1 MRKKFVQE
9 GEAVYKTNQG
19 KNRFINAEKS
29 VNMSHNKCH
38 ACGDAGYFVECKD
51 VKSETK
57 PVKVVHNEVIGL
69 ITDEDPVVS
78 KMRRRGWYL
87 ASRCTVHVC
96 NSRDM
101 FVDYQPW
108 TVHVCNSRD
117 MFVDYQPW
125 TGHEVVLDFNSRA
138 EVAGIG
144 SVELHFTTGKV
155 LRLLNVFHIPTI
167 RKCLLS
173 ACILLGNDYII
184 SMDATRGTTI
194 EKNHE
199 IVGKGY
205 LEDGL
210 IRMSIIKPDSEPA
223 KGMV

>member
-1 MRKKFVQE
+1 
-9 GEAVYKTNQG
+9 
-19 KNRFINAEKS
+19 
-29 VNMSHNKCH
+29 MSHGDSSTKKRTGKCH
-38 ACGDAGYFVECKD
+38 ASG
-51 VKSETK
+51 
-57 PVKVVHNEVIGL
+57 KVVHNEEISLLTVN
-69 ITDEDPVVS
+69 EDPALS

-108 TVHVCNSRD
+108 T
-117 MFVDYQPW
+117 
-125 TGHEVVLDFNSRA
+125 GHEVVLDFSSRA

-155 LRLLNVFHIPTI
+155 VKLLNVFHIPTVM
-167 RKCLLS
+167 KCLLS
-173 ACILLGNDYII
+173 ACILLGNEYII
-184 SMDATRGTTI
+184 SINASGATI